1 MMPQNGKWTE
11 AIWIFVRWGLAVV
24 FIYAGILK
32 LRDAEAFAASIA
44 RFEMLPPFLIHPV
57 ALGLPPLE
65 ILYGLAL
72 LASRWRR
79 QAAFGVTLLCLLF
92 LAALTSAA
100 FRGISVE
107 CSCFGSAEAEPIWR
121 TIGRDVLLLVAS
133 SGLYVRSLRQRDSA
147 RVGVIPPRSLLD
159 ENGVTASH

>member
-11 AIWIFVRWGLAVV
+11 ATWILVRWGLAVV

-32 LRDAEAFAASIA
+32 LRDGEAFAASIA
-44 RFEMLPPFLIHPV
+44 RFEMLPPFLIHPA

-65 ILYGLAL
+65 ILCGLAL
-72 LASRWRR
+72 LESPWRR

-100 FRGISVE
+100 FRGISVQ

-121 TIGRDVLLLVAS
+121 TIGRDVLLLAAS
-133 SGLYVRSLRQRDSA
+133 SGLYARGLRQKDSA
-147 RVGVIPPRSLLD
+147 RAAAFTPRS
-159 ENGVTASH
+159 SY